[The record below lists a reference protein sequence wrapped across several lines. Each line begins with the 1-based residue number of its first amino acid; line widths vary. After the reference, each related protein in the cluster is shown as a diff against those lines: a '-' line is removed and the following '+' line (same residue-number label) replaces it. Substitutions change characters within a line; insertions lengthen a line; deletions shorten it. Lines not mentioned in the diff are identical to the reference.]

1 MTMPVLGLFA
11 DKSALGNPDA
21 TRKIFPNYEHHEMPG
36 TGHFLMMEKPRE
48 FNALLTAF
56 VDRLPKAPAA
66 STASTRKN

>member
-21 TRKIFPNYEHHEMPG
+21 TRKLFPNYQHHEIPG

-56 VDRLPKAPAA
+56 VDALPRTPASA
-66 STASTRKN
+66 TARKN